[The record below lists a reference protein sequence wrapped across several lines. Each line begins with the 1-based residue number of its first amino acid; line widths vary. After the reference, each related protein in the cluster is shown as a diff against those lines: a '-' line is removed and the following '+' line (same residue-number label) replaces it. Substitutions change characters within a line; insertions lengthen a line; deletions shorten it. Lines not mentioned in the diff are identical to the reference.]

1 MDEANTT
8 QKRKGKNQGKKNK
21 TKHLKGPERDREL
34 NKNGAYRPK
43 NTRKLR
49 WKSLGWK
56 TMIVC
61 KGRFK
66 NINENL

>member
-1 MDEANTT
+1 ME
-8 QKRKGKNQGKKNK
+8 KNQP
-21 TKHLKGPERDREL
+21 LKGPERDREL
-34 NKNGAYRPK
+34 NKEGTYRPE

-49 WKSLGWK
+49 WKSLSRK